1 MKWVVLASLVFLTGC
16 MDISPLSPESRI
28 DNQGQ
33 IDELKSNQ
41 NGLMLDMLNLK
52 QEQEMH
58 ARDVDN
64 QIQGMFNKSNS
75 GIQILQGDG
84 ALIMIFSMAVV
95 AMILVYH
102 YRTKAKNSTQAA
114 EIMAQQITVHK
125 DKNLE
130 NNVFMSALNTD
141 AEEDVYNLMVKAQTY
156 SGRKRV

>member
-1 MKWVVLASLVFLTGC
+1 
-16 MDISPLSPESRI
+16 MDISPLSPNSRI

-33 IDELKSNQ
+33 IDELKNNQ
-41 NGLMLDMLNLK
+41 NGLMLDMLKLK

-84 ALIMIFSMAVV
+84 ALIMVFAVGVV
-95 AMILVYH
+95 AMLLIYH
-102 YRTKAKNSTQAA
+102 YRTKAKNSTKAA
-114 EIMAQQITVHK
+114 EIMAQQIAVHQ
-125 DKNLE
+125 DENLE

-141 AEEDVYNLMVKAQTY
+141 AEEDVYNLMVKAQSYT
-156 SGRKRV
+156 GRRRV